1 MLNPPNNRATVIRR
15 VFKDI
20 TGSKKMARQVTPTA
34 PPMRYIMSYGVIG
47 LVLGDAKGV
56 RFIPSVR
63 TYGTNIATVTFLLGL
78 TEADVVFADVLHLGF
93 TQDGVS

>member
-20 TGSKKMARQVTPTA
+20 TGSKKMARQVIPTA

-47 LVLGDAKGV
+47 LVLGDAKGG
-56 RFIPSVR
+56 RYIPYAR
-63 TYGTNIATVTFLLGL
+63 TYGTNRATVIFLLGL
-78 TEADVVFADVLHLGF
+78 TVADVILADVLRLGF
-93 TQDGVS
+93 TQDDVS